1 MVIRIT
7 RELLNFNSVESQK
20 PFLPN
25 LMLRMY
31 KILSQYPHQLKVMH
45 IQSYLDVSDSQKFC
59 GKQIFPNLA
68 NGTNSLFT
76 FPKYFEY
83 QNQSFPYENH
93 HRTLKKTCMK
103 IVTRATYS
111 YRFFSYTY
119 TLFLCCKIKKMFR
132 LLFSSVN

>member
-93 HRTLKKTCMK
+93 HRTLKKNLHEDCDSCYLLLQ
-103 IVTRATYS
+103 I
-111 YRFFSYTY
+111 FFLYIHSPP
-119 TLFLCCKIKKMFR
+119 
-132 LLFSSVN
+132 LL